1 MVIETPS
8 EQVLKNLLRELLF
21 LNQKRLIAEIESR
34 YSLDR
39 VWHTGGKEWTYELKF
54 RKGSKTV
61 CSLLFNEEALGF
73 MVVFGKPEQTK
84 FEALRGEFSA
94 IIVEKFDAATAYHD
108 GKWLLFDVQE
118 ALFADF
124 MKLLGIKRRVDKKE
138 P

>member
-1 MVIETPS
+1 MVIETPNVRTL
-8 EQVLKNLLRELLF
+8 QNLLGNTLF
-21 LNQKRLIAEIESR
+21 SNQKKLIAEIESR
-34 YSLDR
+34 YSLEN
-39 VWHTGGKEWTYELKF
+39 VWHTGGKAWAYELKF
-54 RKGSKTV
+54 RKGSKTI

-73 MVVFGKPEQTK
+73 MVVFGKPEQAK

-94 IIVEKFDAATAYHD
+94 VIVEKLDAATAYHD

>member
-1 MVIETPS
+1 MVIETPNVRTL
-8 EQVLKNLLRELLF
+8 QNLLGNTLF
-21 LNQKRLIAEIESR
+21 SNQKKLIAEIESR
-34 YSLDR
+34 YSLEN

-73 MVVFGKPEQTK
+73 MVVFGKPEQAK

-94 IIVEKFDAATAYHD
+94 VIVEKFDAATAYHD

-124 MKLLGIKRRVDKKE
+124 MKLLGIKRRVDKKD